1 VNLGRWLGLALLL
14 AGCTVRRAEPPRG
27 TGSSIGAEAEVR
39 AELERYYGD
48 FSARNW
54 AAFADHFWPGATLT
68 TVWQPPGQPGP
79 MVEVQT
85 VPGFVAKAPEGPGS
99 KPIFEERMTQVEIK
113 VHRNLAQAWARY
125 EARFGDSTK
134 VASWRG
140 IDAITLLRHQDRWR
154 IVSLAFTDYEGDVTD
169 RGAASR

>member
-1 VNLGRWLGLALLL
+1 MNRARWLVVASLLV
-14 AGCTVRRAEPPRG
+14 GCTIRRSEPARSAV
-27 TGSSIGAEAEVR
+27 GSVLAEAEVR

-54 AAFADHFWPGATLT
+54 VAFADHFWPGATLT
-68 TVWQPPGQPGP
+68 TVWQPPGQSGP
-79 MVEVQT
+79 VVDVQT
-85 VPGFVAKAPEGPGS
+85 VPAFVAKAPDGPGS

-125 EARFGDSTK
+125 EARFGDSTNL
-134 VASWRG
+134 ATWRG

-154 IVSLAFTDYEGDVTD
+154 IASLAFTDYEGDVTD
-169 RGAASR
+169 RGAGSR